1 MEWSTNGGDGGDAG
15 NGGAPGGGCGALSED
30 PSGTPGKS
38 GQGAHVIC
46 SYYEFSWA
54 CSDGQPSPHAPI
66 PDPTPIPTP
75 DIPKGNPIAGCGIT
89 LSVES
94 GGTVTE
100 DDPNYSGSIGRGRNL
115 YAHRQS
121 LELYLKKPGFSRQI
135 YIQSVTAITCQDDR
149 LVFWVNKGPNGNII
163 GFPAPG
169 TYDLYITNGPCDFTV
184 PNAITVNPCA
194 PPSNNNCSG
203 ASTIACG
210 QTVSGALTRCATNS
224 GIGSCGQGFPDV
236 WYTMVV
242 PYTGTIVQASFSHGS
257 TAGTVAIYTGS
268 ACNSLTERACN
279 VSISYS
285 TPAVAS
291 FTTTANNQRLWFKIS
306 ASYYSSQS
314 LTINCTVP
322 CITGSACSC
331 PQAASCSSVFSYE
344 NQIPGTGSDTLPCYG
359 GSGLRS
365 RWLEISV
372 PAETKLTVQV
382 NETDT
387 CILGIGFYSACGN
400 LANPLAQICGYED
413 ISLSYENSASSPVTL
428 KVLVNDHP
436 AANHPT
442 ITFACESLPPCYPGQ
457 SIACPVQVTC
467 GAVYDGENHMGA
479 AGTDAISCFSVV
491 YPEHTPAGHWGEI
504 TVPANHTLRVEVLNC
519 DFLAPVAIGI
529 FAGPTDFPNDP
540 LIQTCDN
547 DYCQRECTCADLEW
561 HNASS
566 LPQTVLVLVN
576 YYESLIH
583 PTITF
588 TCTAQ
593 NNDECAEASA
603 ISCGNVLQGQLL
615 LNATASTPAASCGSG
630 VPDLWYYVDV
640 PLCGTGIN
648 AYYEAGGQAFVAIY
662 TGTDCNNLVERMC
675 SATQYDYRK
684 YYACYP
690 TEENNVRVYIR
701 IGTTDTSGTQKLT
714 LSCFDKLDSMAGC
727 QR

>member
-1 MEWSTNGGDGGDAG
+1 M
-15 NGGAPGGGCGALSED
+15 
-30 PSGTPGKS
+30 
-38 GQGAHVIC
+38 
-46 SYYEFSWA
+46 
-54 CSDGQPSPHAPI
+54 
-66 PDPTPIPTP
+66 
-75 DIPKGNPIAGCGIT
+75 
-89 LSVES
+89 
-94 GGTVTE
+94 TE

-210 QTVSGALTRCATNS
+210 QTISGALTRCATNS

-442 ITFACESLPPCYPGQ
+442 ITFTCTPVSPGETCSSAKPAACGDQFGPDWFGPPYQTIAESTDIAPCATASELVGHWLKITAQPGQ
-457 SIACPVQVTC
+457 SVTVSVEDVDLNYHMAVAFYEECPPASPISCAACPAEYSCDPVSLTYQNTS
-467 GAVYDGENHMGA
+467 GAPKELY
-479 AGTDAISCFSVV
+479 
-491 YPEHTPAGHWGEI
+491 
-504 TVPANHTLRVEVLNC
+504 
-519 DFLAPVAIGI
+519 
-529 FAGPTDFPNDP
+529 
-540 LIQTCDN
+540 
-547 DYCQRECTCADLEW
+547 
-561 HNASS
+561 
-566 LPQTVLVLVN
+566 VLVN
-576 YYESLIH
+576 RHSGSCGWA
-583 PTITF
+583 ITVS
-588 TCTAQ
+588 CTQ
-593 NNDECAEASA
+593 STKDECAGAEP
-603 ISCGNVLQGQLL
+603 ITCGTTLQGQLL
-615 LNATASTPAASCGSG
+615 LNATASTPNACRSG
-630 VPDLWYYVDV
+630 VPDVWYYVDV

-648 AYYEAGGQAFVAIY
+648 AYYEAGGQAFVSIY

-714 LSCFDKLDSMAGC
+714 LSCFDKLDSMSGC